1 MAEQNKMISCP
12 ICGAENSATAA
23 YCSDCGALLNPEMKK
38 KAGKQANAGTGTGNK
53 QSKRGVKSGS
63 NPEKTALVTLIVF
76 VVLALI
82 ALISSGV
89 FDSPSEI
96 DAHAGHNHPP
106 GQHDAP
112 QNQLGSG
119 TQINTDIMNMEKQ
132 LSENPDNLELKLQL
146 AHAYFDAGNFEK
158 AIPLYKDYLVKKPG
172 VPDVL
177 VDLGVCFFNKNDLT
191 QAEDYFKQALTA
203 DPKHQIA
210 HLNMGVVNLTN
221 NKMDIANDWLTKAIA
236 IDPNSNAAKQAQNL
250 IEKNKK

>member
-12 ICGAENSATAA
+12 ICGTENSATAA
-23 YCSDCGALLNPEMKK
+23 YCNDCGALLNPEIKK
-38 KAGKQANAGTGTGNK
+38 KASNQAAAAGNK
-53 QSKRGVKSGS
+53 QSKKGRKSGS
-63 NPEKTALVTLIVF
+63 NPEKTAVISL
-76 VVLALI
+76 VVLSILGII

-89 FDSPSEI
+89 FDSPKEI

-177 VDLGVCFFNKNDLT
+177 VDLGVCFFNKNDLK
-191 QAEDYFKQALTA
+191 QAEDYFRQALA
-203 DPKHQIA
+203 AEPKHQIA

-221 NKMDIANDWLTKAIA
+221 NKMDEANDWLTKAIA

>member
-1 MAEQNKMISCP
+1 MICCP
-12 ICGAENSATAA
+12 ICGGENSATAA

-38 KAGKQANAGTGTGNK
+38 KAVKQFNSAFGTGNK
-53 QSKRGVKSGS
+53 QGKKGEAGGK
-63 NPEKTALVTLIVF
+63 PEKTAVITLIVLTIF
-76 VVLALI
+76 AII

-96 DAHAGHNHPP
+96 VSVGDNHQP

-112 QNQLGSG
+112 ENQLGSG
-119 TQINTDIMNMEKQ
+119 TQINPDIMNMEKQ
-132 LSENPDNLELKLQL
+132 LSVNPDNIELKLQL

-158 AIPLYKDYLVKKPG
+158 AIPLYKDYLVVKPD

-177 VDLGVCFFNKNDLT
+177 VDLGVCFFNKNDLI
-191 QAEDYFKQALTA
+191 QAEDFFRQALTA

-221 NKMDIANDWLTKAIA
+221 NKMDEANSWLTKAIA

>member
-23 YCSDCGALLNPEMKK
+23 YCNDCGALLNPEMKK
-38 KAGKQANAGTGTGNK
+38 KASKQAVAAGNK
-53 QSKRGVKSGS
+53 QSKKGGKSGKS
-63 NPEKTALVTLIVF
+63 PEKTAVISL
-76 VVLALI
+76 VVLAILAI
-82 ALISSGV
+82 ITLISSGV
-89 FDSPSEI
+89 FDSPSAI

-112 QNQLGSG
+112 QNQMGSG

-132 LSENPDNLELKLQL
+132 LAENPDNIELKLQL

-177 VDLGVCFFNKNDLT
+177 VDLGVCFFNKNDLK
-191 QAEDYFKQALTA
+191 QAEDYFKQALTV

-221 NKMDIANDWLTKAIA
+221 NKPDEANEWLTKAIA